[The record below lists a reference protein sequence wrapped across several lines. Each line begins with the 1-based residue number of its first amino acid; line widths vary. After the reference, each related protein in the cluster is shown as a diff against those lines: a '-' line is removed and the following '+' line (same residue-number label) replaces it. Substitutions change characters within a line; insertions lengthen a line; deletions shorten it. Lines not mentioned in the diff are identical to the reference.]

1 MQNGKEE
8 SKKQK
13 VVPLVKKEGAKP
25 KESLSAG
32 TGLFSFLSQ
41 KPHLQKSFI
50 LFVVSMGLALIIS
63 PNIVSSVYDYDAG
76 EIARSNVKAPHD
88 FLVQDFPSTEKKKE
102 ETGSAS
108 LSVYDFDDG
117 AATVT
122 GERISKSFLLMRQ
135 YLAEIE
141 GNAGK
146 LASLSADK
154 QAGKRRE
161 RRMREAESA
170 YLEESRNERKQAFDQ
185 ELGLKIDEKTF
196 LILEKQNFSSH
207 IEDILRKACYAALVT
222 GIVESREFLRQEM
235 DKGIVV
241 RSVGSQKEA
250 EVKDISEVVDLNS
263 ARLNVVNEVK
273 SYAELWKDKEI
284 TAFASMASSLI
295 KPNLTL
301 NKNETEARREK
312 AVNEVGPVF
321 FQVKAGEMILR
332 EGERVTAEHIV
343 KLKAL
348 SGGKKSREW
357 YHNLF
362 GMFLLISA
370 LIYALYYFATSNI
383 RKITLE
389 TKDLLFL
396 ALLLMFSILFFDIT
410 MPITDALSN
419 VFPAIPAS
427 AYRYFFT
434 VSASAILVR
443 IVLNSEVA
451 IIFSIAVSVLT
462 AMMMK
467 NNLYF
472 GIYSLV
478 GCIVGAQVVRF
489 CKYRVTL
496 IKAGFHIG
504 LANAAMVIVFGLLSD
519 NPYSGEYSFGIL
531 FAFLGGIMTG
541 VLVTGLTPII
551 ESLFSYTTNFK
562 LLELAS
568 LDHPLLKDLIT
579 QSPGTYH
586 HSWIIGNLVE
596 TAAEAIHA
604 NPLLA
609 KVSALY
615 HDIGKMKKPQYFF
628 ENQKGGRNPHDK
640 LAPSLSSLII
650 IGHVKDGMEL
660 AKEYKLGKE
669 ITDIIP
675 QHHGTRLIRL
685 FYQKAKDQEDPHVH
699 SVNEKDFRYP
709 GPKPQTKEAGLVML
723 ADAVEAAART
733 IQEPT
738 PARIQSVVKKIIG
751 DIFADGQLD
760 ECELTLKDMNEI
772 AKSFNRILNGIFH
785 ARIDYPDPDD
795 EGKKGIK
802 VNDGTDKRKKE
813 TDRGKQGKD
822 QENGGSCSAPL
833 AVI

>member
-1 MQNGKEE
+1 MQNGKED

-13 VVPLVKKEGAKP
+13 VVALQKKEGTVAKEP
-25 KESLSAG
+25 LAISSRP
-32 TGLFSFLSQ
+32 FRFLNN
-41 KPHLQKSFI
+41 KPHLQKRLI
-50 LFVVSMGLALIIS
+50 LFFLSIGLAYIIS
-63 PNIVSSVYDYDAG
+63 PNIVSVVYDYDIG
-76 EIARSNVKAPHD
+76 SIARNNVKAPHD
-88 FLVQDFPSTEKKKE
+88 FLVEDKPSTEKKKK
-102 ETGSAS
+102 ETAAAS

-117 AATVT
+117 AALVA
-122 GERISKSFLLMRQ
+122 GEKITKSFLLMRQ
-135 YLAEIE
+135 YLTEIDE
-141 GNAGK
+141 SAQN
-146 LASLSADK
+146 LFSLSGKNNLDK
-154 QAGKRRE
+154 SKDQKIEETR
-161 RRMREAESA
+161 SA
-170 YLEESRNERKQAFDQ
+170 YLEESRNERKQAFEQ
-185 ELGLKIDEKTF
+185 EIGFKLDDDKF
-196 LILEKQNFSSH
+196 LLLEKRGFNAD
-207 IEDILRKACYAALVT
+207 IEGLLKEASRTVLVR
-222 GIVESREFLRQEM
+222 GVVESREFLRQEV
-235 DKGIVV
+235 DKGITV
-241 RSVGSQKEA
+241 RSVGTQKEA
-250 EVKDISEVVDLNS
+250 KIEDLSKVLDLNE
-263 ARLNVVNEVK
+263 ARQNVSNEIK
-273 SYAELWKDKEI
+273 SHLGSWKKNEI
-284 TAFASMASSLI
+284 SLFSHIAVSLI

-301 NKNETEARREK
+301 NKNETEARRDT

-321 FQVKAGEMILR
+321 YQVKDGEMILR
-332 EGERVTAEHIV
+332 EGERVTADHIII
-343 KLKAL
+343 LKAL
-348 SGGKKSREW
+348 SGNRDSRQL
-357 YHNLF
+357 YKNIL
-362 GMFLLISA
+362 GMFLLIGT
-370 LIYALYYFATSNI
+370 LIYALYYFSVNNI
-383 RKITLE
+383 RKISIE

-396 ALLLMFSILFFDIT
+396 AILLMTSILLFEIT
-410 MPITDALSN
+410 MPVAEALSK
-419 VFPAIPAS
+419 VFPAIPGS
-427 AYRYFFT
+427 AYQYFFT

-451 IIFSIAVSVLT
+451 IVFSIAISILT

-467 NNLYF
+467 NSLYF

-496 IKAGFHIG
+496 IKAGFHVGI
-504 LANAAMVIVFGLLSD
+504 ANAVIVMIFGLLSD
-519 NPYSGEYSFGIL
+519 NPYSGEYTFGML
-531 FAFLGGIMTG
+531 FAFLGGVMTG
-541 VLVTGLTPII
+541 VVVTGLTPII

-609 KVSALY
+609 KVSSLY

-628 ENQKGGRNPHDK
+628 ENQKGGKNPHDK
-640 LAPSLSSLII
+640 LSPSLSSLII

-675 QHHGTRLIRL
+675 QHHGTRLIRF
-685 FYQKAKDQEDPHVH
+685 FYQKAKDQEDPDVH

-738 PARIQSVVKKIIG
+738 PARIQSIVKKIIG

-772 AKSFNRILNGIFH
+772 ANSFNRILNGIFH

-795 EGKKGIK
+795 EGKRGTK
-802 VNDGTDKRKKE
+802 VNESIDKRKKE
-813 TDRGKQGKD
+813 TERGKQRKD
-822 QENGGSCSAPL
+822 TDTGSGYSGPVA
-833 AVI
+833 IR